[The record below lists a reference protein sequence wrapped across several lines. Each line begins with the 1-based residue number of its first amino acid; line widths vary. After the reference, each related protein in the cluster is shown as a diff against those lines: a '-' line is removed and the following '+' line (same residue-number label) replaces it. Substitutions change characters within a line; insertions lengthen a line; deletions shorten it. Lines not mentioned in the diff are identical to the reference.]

1 MAEMDIYNYHQD
13 AFKGIYAD
21 LVAVLGNKPSQI
33 AFELEAV
40 LSHLAV
46 AKTDPDH
53 EEENLKKSLHHLQRA
68 SLDASKMLWLEFRN
82 RLDVYMKDSDIRKF
96 CINSP
101 EAEFVKLYENAEKL
115 ALEARRTEI
124 KNVGKNPE
132 ASVAQYYAAALEF
145 KKALGLVDTDKIREF
160 KKFCIFRFIKQ
171 QWVGFAF
178 GVLAS
183 LVASYVW
190 TNYLCNPNQ

>member
-1 MAEMDIYNYHQD
+1 MAERDIYNYHQD

-40 LSHLAV
+40 LSHIAV
-46 AKTDPDH
+46 AKTDPAL
-53 EEENLKKSLHHLQRA
+53 EEDNLKKALHHLQRA
-68 SLDASKMLWLEFRN
+68 ALDASKMLWLEFRN
-82 RLDVYMKDSDIRKF
+82 RLDVYIKDSDVRKF

-101 EAEFVKLYENAEKL
+101 EAEFVKIYEKAEKL

-132 ASVAQYYAAALEF
+132 ASVAQYYEAALEF
-145 KKALGLVDTDKIREF
+145 KKALELVDTDKIREF
-160 KKFCIFRFIKQ
+160 KKFCILRFIKQ
-171 QWVGFAF
+171 QWVGFVV

-183 LVASYVW
+183 LLATHLW
-190 TNYLCNPNQ
+190 TKFMCAPPQ